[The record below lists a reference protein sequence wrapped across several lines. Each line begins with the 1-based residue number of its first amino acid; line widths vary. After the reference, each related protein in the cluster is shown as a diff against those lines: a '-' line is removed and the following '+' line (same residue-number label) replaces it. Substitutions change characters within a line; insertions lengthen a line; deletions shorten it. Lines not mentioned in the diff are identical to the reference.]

1 VIEKMAESLEK
12 LHNRILSDA
21 RLKAAGIV
29 EQAEEKSKQIL
40 EESQTQA
47 QRDANDILSRAS
59 LEAESIRR
67 SILSSRIRANRLRIL
82 DEKNKIVQSVLK
94 SVEQRLSDV
103 ARSDQFESTL
113 KRLVLEAVE
122 AVGAENAVVK
132 VGFRNADKKSL
143 QSLGQTL
150 PKGTQFLADE
160 AVIDDLGGV
169 IATDSEGKMVFN
181 NSLKA
186 RIERLDNQLLT
197 TISSTIFGE

>member
-1 VIEKMAESLEK
+1 MSESLEK

-29 EQAEEKSKQIL
+29 EQAEEKAKQIL
-40 EESQTQA
+40 EESQAQA
-47 QRDANDILSRAS
+47 QRDANDILSKAG

-82 DEKNKIVQSVLK
+82 EEKNKIVQSVLK
-94 SVEQRLSDV
+94 SVEQRLSDI

-113 KRLVLEAVE
+113 KRLVLEAIE
-122 AVGAENAVVK
+122 AVGADNAIVK
-132 VGFRNADKKSL
+132 VGFRNAERKSL
-143 QSLGQTL
+143 QSLGQTVA
-150 PKGTQFLADE
+150 KGTKFLAE
-160 AVIDDLGGV
+160 ETVIDELGGV
-169 IATDSEGKMVFN
+169 IASDPEGKMSFN
-181 NSLKA
+181 NSFKA

>member
-1 VIEKMAESLEK
+1 MAESLEK

-40 EESQTQA
+40 DESRAQA
-47 QRDANDILSRAS
+47 QRDAIDILSRAG

-82 DEKNKIVQSVLK
+82 EEKNKIVQSVLK
-94 SVEQRLSDV
+94 SVEQRLSDI
-103 ARSDQFESTL
+103 ASTDQFDSTL

-122 AVGAENAVVK
+122 AVGTDNAVVK
-132 VGFRNADKKSL
+132 VGFRNAEKKGL
-143 QSLGQTL
+143 QSLGQSL
-150 PKGTQFLADE
+150 PKGTKFLADE
-160 AVIDDLGGV
+160 TVIDELGGV
-169 IATDSEGKMVFN
+169 IVSDPEGKMSFN
-181 NSLKA
+181 NSFKA

-197 TISSTIFGE
+197 TISSVIFGE

>member
-1 VIEKMAESLEK
+1 MAESLEK

-40 EESQTQA
+40 DESRAQA
-47 QRDANDILSRAS
+47 QRDASEILSRAS

-82 DEKNKIVQSVLK
+82 EEKNKIVQSVLK
-94 SVEQRLSDV
+94 SVEQRLSDI
-103 ARSDQFESTL
+103 AGTDQFESTL
-113 KRLVLEAVE
+113 KRLVLEAVQ
-122 AVGAENAVVK
+122 AVGTDNALVR
-132 VGFRNADKKSL
+132 VGFRNAEKKGL
-143 QSLGQTL
+143 QSLGQSL
-150 PKGTQFLADE
+150 PKGTKLLADE
-160 AVIDDLGGV
+160 TAIDELGGV
-169 IATDSEGKMVFN
+169 IASDPEGKMSFN
-181 NSLKA
+181 NSFKA